1 MKKILFLMAT
11 SILLFS
17 CNNFLDVPP
26 KAVLTTA
33 EVTSGS
39 SVEGAVIAAYAS
51 LGNDHYDTPFSFWSY
66 DGIRSGDSYKG
77 GRDPNDIGDFGFMEL
92 CQSRVDMGEFNSMW
106 FALYSGIARANSAL
120 ALLNSLTDAQYAAM
134 GTGATRENRM
144 AECRFIRAHYYFQL
158 KILFNRIPYFDETVP
173 AADYASTSN
182 TALTS
187 EELWNKI
194 AADFEYAFNNLPAN
208 QSQIGRVTKYAAE
221 AYLAKTK
228 LYQAYGMGDKV
239 GNGYLITAPGT
250 IPTARKSALDSVIT
264 YCKDIIANGGY
275 RLDPDFA
282 DNFLPN
288 NFPGGPYENGPE
300 SVFAIQYS
308 VNDGTLYGRLDYG
321 DCLATP
327 MGVGCCDF
335 HKPSMN
341 LFTAFRTN
349 AQGLPD
355 NSNGFFSW
363 PMNASSTF
371 NEDSVPNL
379 AKNTVDPRIDH
390 TIAIPGHMFKYDP
403 TTIYDSTWNRTPS
416 IYGFFASLKENVT
429 AGKNNF
435 DYVHV
440 GPFYDND
447 KNRNVI
453 RYADVILWLAEAY
466 IQENDVPD
474 GMALINQIRDR
485 AANSTGLLKYGN
497 GQYESNYKI
506 GDYPT
511 SGVSQAYAFAALQW
525 ERRLEFALEGS
536 RFFDLVRW
544 GIIGN
549 YLNSYYSTESQ
560 GIPKYLAGGN
570 FVQGRDEFLP
580 IPLTQIEFSH
590 GAYTQNPGY

>member
-17 CNNFLDVPP
+17 CNNFLDVPA

-51 LGNDHYDTPFSFWSY
+51 LGNDHYDTPFSLWSY
-66 DGIRSGDSYKG
+66 DGVRSGDSYKG

-106 FALYSGIARANSAL
+106 FALYCGVARANSAL
-120 ALLNSLTDAQYAAM
+120 ALLNTLTDEQYASY
-134 GTGATRENRM
+134 GTEATREQRM

-173 AADYASTSN
+173 AADYATTSN

-194 AADFEYAFNNLPAN
+194 ASDFEYAFNNLPAK
-208 QSQIGRVTKYAAE
+208 QTQVGRVDKYAAE

-228 LYQAYGMGDKV
+228 LYQAYGMGDLV
-239 GNGYLITAPGT
+239 GSKYAITAPGT
-250 IPTARKSALDSVIT
+250 MPAARKSALDSVIT
-264 YCKDIIANGGY
+264 YCNDVITNSGRSLA
-275 RLDPDFA
+275 PDFA

-288 NFPGGPYENGPE
+288 NFPGGPYEDGPE
-300 SVFAIQYS
+300 AIFDIMYS

-341 LFTAFRTN
+341 LFTAFKTN
-349 AQGLPD
+349 SKGLPD
-355 NSNGFFSW
+355 ANNGFFSW
-363 PMNASSTF
+363 PTNSSATF
-371 NEDSVPNL
+371 AEDTVPNL
-379 AKNTVDPRIDH
+379 AVNTVDPRIDH

-435 DYVHV
+435 DYIQV
-440 GPFYDND
+440 GPFYEND
-447 KNRNVI
+447 KDRSVI
-453 RYADVILWLAEAY
+453 RLDDVMLWLAEAE
-466 IQENDVPD
+466 IQENNVSA
-474 GMALINQIRDR
+474 GIQIINTIRNR
-485 AANSTGLLKYGN
+485 AANSIGLLKYAD
-497 GQYESNYKI
+497 GQYESHYKI

-511 SGVSQAYAFAALQW
+511 TGVSQAYAFSALQW
-525 ERRLEFALEGS
+525 ERRLEFAMEGS

-549 YLNSYYSTESQ
+549 YLNSYYATESK
-560 GIPKYLAGGN
+560 GIPSYLSAGN

>member
-17 CNNFLDVPP
+17 CNNFLDVPA

-51 LGNDHYDTPFSFWSY
+51 LGNDHYDTPFSLWSY
-66 DGIRSGDSYKG
+66 DGVRSGDSYKG

-106 FALYSGIARANSAL
+106 FALYCGVARANSAL
-120 ALLNSLTDAQYAAM
+120 ALLNTLTDEQYASY
-134 GTGATRENRM
+134 GTGATREQRM
-144 AECRFIRAHYYFQL
+144 AECRFIRGHFYFQL
-158 KILFNRIPYFDETVP
+158 KALFNRIPYFDETVP
-173 AADYASTSN
+173 AAAYATTSN

-194 AADFEYAFNNLPAN
+194 ASDFEYAYNNLPAT
-208 QSQIGRVTKYAAE
+208 QTQVGRVNKYAAE

-228 LYQAYGMGDKV
+228 LYQAYGMGDLV
-239 GNGYLITAPGT
+239 GSKYAITTPGT
-250 IPTARKSALDSVIT
+250 MPAARKSALDSVIT
-264 YCKDIIANGGY
+264 YCSDIIAHGGY
-275 RLDPDFA
+275 SLAPDFA

-288 NFPGGPYENGPE
+288 NFPGGPYEDGPE
-300 SVFAIQYS
+300 AIFDIMYS

-341 LFTAFRTN
+341 LFTAFKTN
-349 AQGLPD
+349 SQGLPD
-355 NSNGFFSW
+355 ANNGFFSW
-363 PMNASSTF
+363 PTNSSATF
-371 NEDSVPNL
+371 AEDTVPNL
-379 AKNTVDPRIDH
+379 AVNTVDPRIDH

-435 DYVHV
+435 DYIQV
-440 GPFYDND
+440 GPFYEND
-447 KNRNVI
+447 KDRAVI
-453 RYADVILWLAEAY
+453 RYDDVLLWLAEAD
-466 IQENDVPD
+466 IQENNVSA
-474 GMALINQIRDR
+474 GMQIINTIRNR
-485 AANSTGLLKYGN
+485 AANSTGLLKYAD
-497 GQYESNYKI
+497 GQYESHYKI

-511 SGVSQAYAFAALQW
+511 GVSQAYAFSALQW
-525 ERRLEFALEGS
+525 ERRLEFAMEGS

-549 YLNSYYSTESQ
+549 YLNSYYTTESK
-560 GIPKYLAGGN
+560 GIPSYLSAGK